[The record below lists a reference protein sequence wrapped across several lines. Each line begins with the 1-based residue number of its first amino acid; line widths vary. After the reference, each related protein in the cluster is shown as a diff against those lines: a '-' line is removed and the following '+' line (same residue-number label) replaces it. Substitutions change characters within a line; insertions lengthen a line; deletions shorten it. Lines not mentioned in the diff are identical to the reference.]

1 MLFFPKFGMLGES
14 LGDFANELL
23 RDAIVH
29 WSFFIS
35 QDVALN
41 VILFVGVGGDGL
53 YTLITKAKDRR
64 EKKKE
69 KSPGRSAM

>member
-1 MLFFPKFGMLGES
+1 MAVGIILITRINTNEMLFFPKFGMLGES

-41 VILFVGVGGDGL
+41 VILFCGGRGGMAC
-53 YTLITKAKDRR
+53 TF
-64 EKKKE
+64 
-69 KSPGRSAM
+69 